1 MTAEQHANLY
11 EQHEWKHPTQV
22 AGIPWKNP
30 VATASGT
37 FQYAAVR
44 WFYDVSQLGAV
55 TTKGVSPVPW
65 EGNPGI
71 RTAEGPSSNINA
83 VGLQNPGVDHY
94 LEDDLPKLKAIN
106 ATVIAN
112 VAGHCDDDYAEV
124 VSKLDDSPADML
136 EINVSCPNV
145 SAGGMSVG
153 TDPVALSRLITRL
166 RKLTDKKMIVKL
178 TPNVTDIT
186 VPARAA
192 VEHGADALSMI
203 NTLKDMRINI
213 RTGKPIIANVTGGVS
228 GPAVLPVGL
237 AAVYRVRTALPE
249 IPIIGLGGIGQT
261 VAGIANAFG
270 MKVSAWNSHVPAQV
284 FENLNVTPVE
294 DMNELISNSD
304 VVSVHMPLL
313 DSTRGIITA
322 KNLDA
327 LRPGTL
333 FVNTARAEVIEPGA
347 LLARLQRGDIPA
359 ALDVFD
365 HEPLAADDPLCK
377 IPGIVLTPHI
387 AWRTDGAYIGM
398 TKQVVQSIAAFFKG
412 EEFNVVV

>member
-192 VEHGADALSMI
+192 VESGADALSLI
-203 NTLKDMRINI
+203 NTLLGMRINI
-213 RTGKPIIANVTGGVS
+213 RTGDFAAQDSRDQRQRRRSRRGRIVRADRAAAR
-228 GPAVLPVGL
+228 GPRTRRSARRTSRTRRQARQRRDL
-237 AAVYRVRTALPE
+237 ALKFRNRS
-249 IPIIGLGGIGQT
+249 
-261 VAGIANAFG
+261 
-270 MKVSAWNSHVPAQV
+270 M
-284 FENLNVTPVE
+284 
-294 DMNELISNSD
+294 
-304 VVSVHMPLL
+304 
-313 DSTRGIITA
+313 
-322 KNLDA
+322 
-327 LRPGTL
+327 
-333 FVNTARAEVIEPGA
+333 
-347 LLARLQRGDIPA
+347 
-359 ALDVFD
+359 
-365 HEPLAADDPLCK
+365 
-377 IPGIVLTPHI
+377 
-387 AWRTDGAYIGM
+387 
-398 TKQVVQSIAAFFKG
+398 
-412 EEFNVVV
+412 